1 VGNHDVVRI
10 GLLFSTTGSYEAIGR
25 SMQGGACLAVEQIA
39 SDPRF
44 DFRFEAIPIDPG
56 GRVEEYAQ
64 GAQHLLTRERV
75 THVIGCYTSSSRKEV
90 LPCFEKYDG
99 VLWYPS
105 HYEGFESSDN
115 VIYTGASPNQHIVPL
130 ASYLL
135 RTHGKNAFCVG
146 SNYVW
151 AWENNR
157 ILREAVHAKGGKVLA
172 ERYFRV
178 GEVDFAPVIRQIND
192 LRPSFIFNTLIG
204 TSSYAFFR
212 ELHRATRDCG
222 IDQPR
227 MLPVASC
234 SLSEPELL
242 EIGPEA
248 CSGHVS
254 SSVYFESIDSER
266 NNSFVRCYRKKFP
279 AAGPTS
285 ADAEASYIA
294 VHLLARAIRHAGSPD
309 MRSVLAAL
317 PSVAME
323 APQGKV
329 QIDPDNRHCY
339 LTPRIGI
346 SNANGGFDIIYE
358 APHPVRPDP
367 YLVWQDLASNEA
379 PQLRIVS

>member
-1 VGNHDVVRI
+1 VGNHDIVRI
-10 GLLFSTTGSYEAIGR
+10 GLLFSTTGPYEAIGR
-25 SMQGGACLAVEQIA
+25 SMQRGACLAIDEIA

-44 DFRFEAIPIDPG
+44 DFRIEAIPIDPG
-56 GRVEEYAQ
+56 GRVEEYAH
-64 GAQHLLTRERV
+64 GAQHLLARERV

-105 HYEGFESSDN
+105 HYEGFETSDN

-135 RTHGKNAFCVG
+135 RKHGKNAFCVG

-157 ILREAVHAKGGKVLA
+157 ILREAVHAKGGRILA

-178 GEVDFAPVIRQIND
+178 GEVDFSSVIGQIID

-204 TSSYAFFR
+204 ISSYAFFR
-212 ELHRATRDCG
+212 ELHRAAYARG

-227 MLPVASC
+227 ILPVASC

-248 CSGHVS
+248 CSGHIS

-266 NNSFVRCYRKKFP
+266 NKSFVRCYRKKFLD
-279 AAGPTS
+279 AGPTS
-285 ADAEASYIA
+285 ADAEAPYIA

-309 MRSVLAAL
+309 MGPILAAL
-317 PSVAME
+317 PFVAME

-329 QIDPDNRHCY
+329 RIDPENRHSY

-346 SNANGGFDIIYE
+346 SNADGHFDIIYE
-358 APHPVRPDP
+358 APQPVRPDP
-367 YLVWQDLASNEA
+367 YLVWQDISSTDTTE
-379 PQLRIVS
+379 LRIVS

>member
-1 VGNHDVVRI
+1 VGNRDVVRI

-25 SMQGGACLAVEQIA
+25 SMQSGARLAADEIA

-44 DFRFEAIPIDPG
+44 DFRFEAISIDPG
-56 GRVEEYAQ
+56 GRVEAYAQ
-64 GAQHLLTRERV
+64 GAQHLLAKERV

-115 VIYTGASPNQHIVPL
+115 IIYTGASPNQHIIPL

-157 ILREAVHAKGGKVLA
+157 ILREAAHAKGGKILA
-172 ERYFRV
+172 ERYFQV
-178 GEVDFAPVIRQIND
+178 GEVDFSSVIRQIID

-204 TSSYAFFR
+204 ISSYAFFR
-212 ELHRATRDCG
+212 ELHRATRACG
-222 IDQPR
+222 IDRPR

-248 CSGHVS
+248 CNGHVS
-254 SSVYFESIDSER
+254 SSVYFESIASER
-266 NNSFVRCYRKKFP
+266 NKSFVRCYRKKFP
-279 AAGPTS
+279 DAGPTS

-309 MRSVLAAL
+309 MEAVLAAL
-317 PSVAME
+317 PCIAME

-329 QIDPDNRHCY
+329 QIDPENRHCY

-358 APHPVRPDP
+358 APYPVRPDP
-367 YLVWQDLASNEA
+367 YLVWQDLTGSEA
-379 PQLRIVS
+379 PQLRIIS

>member
-1 VGNHDVVRI
+1 
-10 GLLFSTTGSYEAIGR
+10 
-25 SMQGGACLAVEQIA
+25 MQSGACLAIEEIA

-44 DFRFEAIPIDPG
+44 DFRFEAISIDPG
-56 GRVEEYAQ
+56 GRGDEYAQ
-64 GAQHLLTRERV
+64 GAQCLLAKERV

-105 HYEGFESSDN
+105 HYEGFETSDN
-115 VIYTGASPNQHIVPL
+115 VVYTGASPNQHIVPL
-130 ASYLL
+130 TGYLL
-135 RTHGKNAFCVG
+135 RKCGKTAFCVG

-157 ILREAVHAKGGKVLA
+157 ILREAVHAHGGKILA
-172 ERYFRV
+172 ERYFQV
-178 GEVDFAPVIRQIND
+178 GEVDFASVIHQIIE
-192 LRPSFIFNTLIG
+192 LRPNFIFNTLIG
-204 TSSYAFFR
+204 VSSYAFFR
-212 ELHRATRDCG
+212 ELHRATRARG

-234 SLSEPELL
+234 SLSEPELQ

-248 CSGHVS
+248 CSGHIS

-266 NNSFVRCYRKKFP
+266 NMSFVGRYRTRFP
-279 AAGPTS
+279 NAGPTS
-285 ADAEASYIA
+285 ADAEAPYVA
-294 VHLLARAIRHAGSPD
+294 VHLLARAIRQAGSPD
-309 MRSVLAAL
+309 MGPVLAAL

-329 QIDPDNRHCY
+329 RIDPGNRHCY

-346 SNANGGFDIIYE
+346 SNGNGGFDIIYE
-358 APHPVRPDP
+358 SPHPVRPDP
-367 YLVWQDLASNEA
+367 YLVWQDLTSSEM